1 VQRHRSADKKKV
13 QRETGAEKERFR
25 DREIHRGG
33 EAEIEKQ
40 RQIRAEDETLDTV
53 RSIDREVRRKK

>member
-1 VQRHRSADKKKV
+1 MKTQKGTERQR
-13 QRETGAEKERFR
+13 GAEKERFR

-40 RQIRAEDETLDTV
+40 RQIRAEDETLESV
-53 RSIDREVRRKK
+53 RSIEREVRRQK